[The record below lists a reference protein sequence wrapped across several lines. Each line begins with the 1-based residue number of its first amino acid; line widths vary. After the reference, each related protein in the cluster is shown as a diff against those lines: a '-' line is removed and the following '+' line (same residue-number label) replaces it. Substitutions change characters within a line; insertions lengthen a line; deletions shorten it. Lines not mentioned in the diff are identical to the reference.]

1 MDLIESLEDKTE
13 EEKVEQQIEDD
24 TSEEGCSSAND
35 TEEAAEEATD
45 VQDIELSKEESD
57 NLENGMLDAAEGD
70 SQVNV
75 LGEKDGAEDTIDL
88 TNSELSCKRKNHL
101 ACRRGVKRTRNSES
115 Q

>member
-24 TSEEGCSSAND
+24 TSEEGCSSASD

-45 VQDIELSKEESD
+45 VQDIKLSKEESD
-57 NLENGMLDAAEGD
+57 NLENGKLDAA
-70 SQVNV
+70 
-75 LGEKDGAEDTIDL
+75 KGAEDTIDV